1 MRILTYKRT
10 HVGDPDRKGR
20 FGIYDCM
27 GKIRAYAYDAVIGVG
42 GIGKEP
48 ESFGIDRRIN
58 WVGINPLKAPSR
70 TNSGVEVRFKYF
82 LLLEEKGPML
92 ETLAPFLSR
101 RLYQRN
107 VRVLLSG
114 YSDKEFAEAKR
125 ILNWAK
131 KQRRI
136 RTLATSGPK
145 TKVGCRNRCKR
156 I

>member
-1 MRILTYKRT
+1 
-10 HVGDPDRKGR
+10 
-20 FGIYDCM
+20 M